1 MTANGRDQKMSFRT
15 ALLVG
20 LLVFVG
26 SLAQAPADLIA
37 QAPVAG
43 SVAPASTAQGDAA
56 AGKALWAEP
65 QRWCKRC
72 HGEDAEGGYGPDLAG
87 RGLSVEQV
95 KRAIREPWAIMPAYV
110 ETQLTDKNI
119 ADLTAYFE
127 SLPRVAEPGQPRFVT
142 PSGGSLGMR
151 YAIDFY
157 GCSQCHEPEFSNPRR
172 VLGGVAG
179 IADLEYFKKQV
190 YEHTSFFSRG
200 VMGNYNRNRVPELA
214 VEEIYKYVMSYGLRP
229 ILAAAVTASP
239 AGDATYTLTV
249 RNNGSKASGGLAA
262 EELTVSLVLPA
273 GVTVAKTTGP
283 NYQGIK
289 RDASLNADTAVWT
302 LPRLTAEES
311 QEFSITLAGANA
323 AAGIQRGS
331 AVRWARPDAGRSRP
345 GYPQLP
351 GGEYRDARIQD
362 GPGDFIAIA
371 LPRPAAAR

>member
-1 MTANGRDQKMSFRT
+1 M

-20 LLVFVG
+20 SLVFVG
-26 SLAQAPADLIA
+26 ALMQEPATLIA
-37 QAPVAG
+37 QGPVAG
-43 SVAPASTAQGDAA
+43 SVAAPPTAQGDAA
-56 AGKALWAEP
+56 AGKALWDEP
-65 QRWCKRC
+65 RQWCKRC

-110 ETQLTDKNI
+110 EAQLSDKNI
-119 ADLTAYFE
+119 ADLTAYFV

-142 PSGGSLGMR
+142 PPGGSLGMR

-179 IADLEYFKKQV
+179 IANLDYFKKQV

-200 VMGNYNRNRVPELA
+200 VMGNYNRNRVPEFG

-229 ILAAAVTASP
+229 ILAAAVAAST
-239 AGDATYTLTV
+239 AGDSTYTLTV
-249 RNNGSKASGGLAA
+249 RNTGSKA
-262 EELTVSLVLPA
+262 PA
-273 GVTVAKTTGP
+273 GVSVAKTTGP
-283 NYQGIK
+283 NYQGVK

-302 LPRLTAEES
+302 LPRLAAEES
-311 QEFSITLAGANA
+311 QTFSITLAGANA

-351 GGEYRDARIQD
+351 GGAYRDPRIQD

-371 LPRPAAAR
+371 VPRPAAVQ